1 LLRRIQAPL
10 AVICIDWKGADMNN
24 SMKTGAALAGTV
36 AGDYAA
42 CTLVF
47 WLWPEAAVNFM
58 NGLFHGLDFRKLQS
72 GPALFTRRL
81 EPMTIADQP
90 SFGGFFS
97 LGMPGIYRL
106 RFEVRRPGIA
116 QPASAEFEYRVS
128 PEGRR

>member
-1 LLRRIQAPL
+1 MKLR
-10 AVICIDWKGADMNN
+10 
-24 SMKTGAALAGTV
+24 
-36 AGDYAA
+36 
-42 CTLVF
+42 F
-47 WLWPEAAVNFM
+47 
-58 NGLFHGLDFRKLQS
+58 
-72 GPALFTRRL
+72 

-128 PEGRR
+128 PQGRR

>member
-1 LLRRIQAPL
+1 LLRRIHAPL

-24 SMKTGAALAGTV
+24 PMRTGAAPKGPSDLVLAPFDAAKGERIAQAEVTATV
-36 AGDYAA
+36 
-42 CTLVF
+42 TLLGGASV
-47 WLWPEAAVNFM
+47 
-58 NGLFHGLDFRKLQS
+58 
-72 GPALFTRRL
+72 TRRL

-116 QPASAEFEYRVS
+116 QRASTEFEYRVS